1 MKIKHILTFALS
13 LVAAAASAKDVY
25 VSSSAGNDKNDGS
38 ISAPLRTIA
47 AAPKDGVNL
56 FLKRGDVFFESI
68 CDFKNSKIDAYG
80 EGVKPLVCGLKIVK
94 NADAWEKLPDGIWR
108 LDLTKQENFK
118 GFKAKDRQNN
128 LGAVYDIENDRLYG
142 RLMEAYKELHRTGD
156 FWVSDAEK
164 SEVNPKTEKFT
175 HLYFKCPTHPSK
187 LANKIAMLPYNFGI
201 RNLRNCTV
209 QNIDVKG
216 FGAHG
221 ISKTWGCTFR
231 NLDIDL
237 IGGSIL
243 RSYKKWVRFGNGI
256 EFWMSESDPCN
267 NNLVEDCTISRTFD
281 CGSTIQ
287 GKLGKKSRPK
297 NIIFRKN
304 KFLRCRQAFEH
315 WTSVVHE
322 KSVYE
327 NCEFS
332 DNLAFD
338 SGFNEFNTPYTV
350 DSSLLSYE
358 RKPIEGL
365 TIRNNIM
372 WGAPAYF
379 ASINNKAKLEG
390 NVFYIFKK
398 TYIYGTLKGEKCVPA
413 QNDSDIED
421 AFKKLGNAGGKLILV
436 DRNDSAAREKAIAEH
451 FSSMKDRIAYFD
463 KKRPRDAYQRELP
476 VRK

>member
-1 MKIKHILTFALS
+1 MKIKHALTLALA
-13 LVAAAASAKDVY
+13 LFAAAANAKDVY
-25 VSSSAGNDKNDGS
+25 VSSSAGDDKNDGS
-38 ISAPLRTIA
+38 LSAPLRTIA

-56 FLKRGDVFFESI
+56 FLKRGDIFFESLSG
-68 CDFKNSKIDAYG
+68 FKNSKIDAYG
-80 EGVKPLVCGLKIVK
+80 EGEKPLLCGLKILEK
-94 NADAWEKLPDGIWR
+94 SDAWEKLPDGVWR
-108 LDLTKQENFK
+108 LDLTKHSTFS
-118 GFKAKDRQNN
+118 GFKADGEQNN
-128 LGAVYDIENDRLYG
+128 IGAVYDIENDRLYG
-142 RLMEAYKELHRTGD
+142 CLTRHYKNMRDTGD

-164 SEVNPKTEKFT
+164 SEVSPKNNKFT
-175 HLYFKCPTHPSK
+175 HLFFKCPTHPSK
-187 LANKIAMLPYNFGI
+187 LAKKIALLPYNFGI

-209 QNIDVKG
+209 QNVAVKG

-221 ISKTWGCTFR
+221 ISKAWSCQFR

-243 RSYKKWVRFGNGI
+243 RSYKTWVRFGNGI
-256 EFWMSESDPCN
+256 EFWMSESAPCN
-267 NNLVEDCTISRTFD
+267 NNLVENCAISRTFD
-281 CGSTIQ
+281 CGATIQ
-287 GKLGKKSRPK
+287 GHLGKKSRPQ
-297 NIIFRKN
+297 NIVFRTN

-315 WTSVVHE
+315 WTATVHE

-332 DNLAFD
+332 DNIAFD
-338 SGFNEFNTPYTV
+338 SGFNEFDTPYTV

-379 ASINNKAKLEG
+379 SSGGNGAEFEG

-398 TYIYGTLKGEKCVPA
+398 TYIYGTREGKNCIPA
-413 QNDSDIED
+413 LSGADVEN
-421 AFKKLGNAGGKLILV
+421 AFKKLGNAGGKFILV
-436 DRNDSAAREKAIAEH
+436 DRTDSAAREKAIAEH

-463 KKRPRDAYQRELP
+463 KNRPRNAYQRELP

>member
-1 MKIKHILTFALS
+1 MKIKHALTLALA
-13 LVAAAASAKDVY
+13 LFAAAANAKDVY
-25 VSSSAGNDKNDGS
+25 VSSSTGDDKNDGS
-38 ISAPLRTIA
+38 LSAPLRTIA

-56 FLKRGDVFFESI
+56 FLKRGDVFFESLSG
-68 CDFKNSKIDAYG
+68 FKNSKIDAYG
-80 EGVKPLVCGLKIVK
+80 EGEKPLLCGLKILEK
-94 NADAWEKLPDGIWR
+94 SDAWEKLPDGVWR
-108 LDLTKQENFK
+108 LDLTKHSTFS
-118 GFKAKDRQNN
+118 GFKADGEQNN
-128 LGAVYDIENDRLYG
+128 IGAVYDIENDRLYG
-142 RLMEAYKELHRTGD
+142 CLTRHYKNMRDTGD

-164 SEVNPKTEKFT
+164 SEVSPKNNKFT
-175 HLYFKCPTHPSK
+175 HLFFKCPTHPSK
-187 LANKIAMLPYNFGI
+187 LAKKIALLPYNFGI

-209 QNIDVKG
+209 QNVGVKG

-221 ISKTWGCTFR
+221 ISKAWSCQFR

-243 RSYKKWVRFGNGI
+243 RSYKTWVRFGNGI

-267 NNLVEDCTISRTFD
+267 NNLVENCAISRTFD
-281 CGSTIQ
+281 CGATIQ
-287 GKLGKKSRPK
+287 GHLGKKSRPQ
-297 NIIFRKN
+297 NIVFRKN
-304 KFLRCRQAFEH
+304 RFLRCRQAFEH
-315 WTSVVHE
+315 WTATVHE

-332 DNLAFD
+332 DNIAFD
-338 SGFNEFNTPYTV
+338 SGFNEFDTPYTV

-358 RKPIEGL
+358 RKPVEGL

-379 ASINNKAKLEG
+379 SSGGNGAEFEG

-398 TYIYGTLKGEKCVPA
+398 TYIYGTREGKNCIPA
-413 QNDSDIED
+413 LSGADVEN
-421 AFKKLGNAGGKLILV
+421 AFKKLGNAGGKFILV
-436 DRNDSAAREKAIAEH
+436 DRPDSAAREKAIAEH

-463 KKRPRDAYQRELP
+463 KNRPRNAYQRELP